1 MQIQMKTMI
10 LTKYCFAA
18 RREKIVSQ
26 EKETEVHVNKVQIL
40 KCWDDR
46 VPIYFKVTNEEENTN
61 GEKFESC
68 GDSSWIK
75 EGEKFGE
82 EKLRERIV
90 PWLSNLFKAEH
101 LSLLIGS
108 GLTNAVCSI
117 ANCEIPSWQDIKFE
131 NISKELED
139 KIEKEAKESADRLAR
154 GGANLEDR
162 IRVVNELIRG
172 LEIYYGSDNKELK
185 NLKNAVDEVLQKFA
199 ELILNTEMKFRK
211 SDKNLQK
218 NALNYL
224 VNFLMSFASRP
235 GTKER
240 LHIFTTNYDRFIELG
255 ADIAGLRLID
265 RFIGTL
271 SPIFRSSRLEIDMHY
286 NPPGIRGEPR
296 YLEGVA
302 YFTKLHGSL
311 DWFNINR
318 TIHRIPI
325 PFGAKSI
332 QPYLDA
338 IGVDDNQ
345 SDTIKQLMI
354 YPNAAKDRET
364 AEYPYVELFRDF
376 AASVCRPNTT
386 LVTYGYSFGDEHIN
400 RIIEDMLTIPST
412 HLIIIAYDDNAGRIM
427 SLYDRLGRKEQ
438 ITILIGDQLA
448 DLKLLVDNYLPK
460 SAIDFTT
467 FKLDELIKKILITN
481 SNNIEDN
488 VNGENGI
495 KIKQDE
501 NKNEG
506 EERNELHTI

>member
-1 MQIQMKTMI
+1 MI
-10 LTKYCFAA
+10 
-18 RREKIVSQ
+18 Q
-26 EKETEVHVNKVQIL
+26 EKKEEVEVQIL
-40 KCWDDR
+40 KCWDDKEP
-46 VPIYFKVTNEEENTN
+46 VCFTKVTNDDKDKN
-61 GEKFESC
+61 GEEFKSLT
-68 GDSSWIK
+68 DSSWIK
-75 EGEKFGE
+75 KREKFGE
-82 EKLRERIV
+82 EKLRERIA
-90 PWLSNLFKAEH
+90 PWLSTLFKAEH

-108 GLTNAVCSI
+108 GLTNAVCNI
-117 ANCEIPSWQDIKFE
+117 AKCEVPSWKNIKFE
-131 NISKELED
+131 WITEEIKE
-139 KIEKEAKESADRLAR
+139 KIEKEAQKSAYRAGR
-154 GGANLEDR
+154 GEANLEDR
-162 IRVVNELIRG
+162 IRVTNELIRG
-172 LEIYYGSDNKELK
+172 LEIYYGSDNKELID
-185 NLKNAVDEVLQKFA
+185 LKSALNEVLEKIA
-199 ELILNTEMKFRK
+199 KLILDTEIEFRK
-211 SDKNLQK
+211 SDKDVQK

-235 GTKER
+235 GTRER

-271 SPIFRSSRLEIDMHY
+271 SPIFRSSRLEVDMHY

-318 TIHRIPI
+318 TIHRISI

-338 IGVDDNQ
+338 VGIDDNQ

-376 AASVCRPNTT
+376 AASICRPNTT

-412 HLIIIAYDDNAGRIM
+412 HLIIISRDDSTGRIM
-427 SLYDRLGRKEQ
+427 SLYDRLGRKQQ

-448 DLKLLVDNYLPK
+448 DLQLLVDNYLPK
-460 SAIDFTT
+460 STIDFTT
-467 FKLDELIKKILITN
+467 FKIDELIKKILITN
-481 SNNIEDN
+481 SDNIGSN
-488 VNGENGI
+488 VNSEKETRI
-495 KIKQDE
+495 EQDE
-501 NKNEG
+501 EYKNEG
-506 EERNELHTI
+506 GEENELHTI

>member
-1 MQIQMKTMI
+1 MS
-10 LTKYCFAA
+10 
-18 RREKIVSQ
+18 V
-26 EKETEVHVNKVQIL
+26 EKETEINNNKVQIL
-40 KCWDDR
+40 KCWDDM
-46 VPIYFKVTNEEENTN
+46 VPVKFKVINDEESTN

-68 GDSSWIK
+68 TDSSWIK
-75 EGEKFGE
+75 KGEKFNE

-90 PWLSNLFKAEH
+90 PWLSTLFKAEH

-117 ANCEIPSWQDIKFE
+117 AKSSIPSWQNIKFD
-131 NISKELED
+131 NISKEIED
-139 KIEKEAKESADRLAR
+139 KIEKEAEKSAGKSGR
-154 GGANLEDR
+154 GKANLEDR
-162 IRVVNELIRG
+162 IWVVNELIRG
-172 LEIYYGSDNKELK
+172 MEIYYGLDNDELK
-185 NLKNAVDEVLQKFA
+185 ILKNSLAEVLQKLA
-199 ELILNTEMKFRK
+199 ELILNTEMNFRT
-211 SDKNLQK
+211 SEDVLNKNIS
-218 NALNYL
+218 LNYL

-332 QPYLDA
+332 HPYLDA
-338 IGVDDNQ
+338 ISIDDNQ

-376 AASVCRPNTT
+376 AASICRPNTT

-412 HLIIIAYDDNAGRIM
+412 HLIIISRDDSTGRIM
-427 SLYDRLGRKEQ
+427 SLYDRLGRKQQ

-448 DLKLLVDNYLPK
+448 DLQLLVDNYLPK

-481 SNNIEDN
+481 SNNIKDN
-488 VNGENGI
+488 VTSGNDI
-495 KIKQDE
+495 KIEQDE
-501 NKNEG
+501 DKNEG
-506 EERNELHTI
+506 EK

>member
-1 MQIQMKTMI
+1 MS
-10 LTKYCFAA
+10 
-18 RREKIVSQ
+18 E
-26 EKETEVHVNKVQIL
+26 EKETEINNNKVQIL
-40 KCWDDR
+40 KCWDDM
-46 VPIYFKVTNEEENTN
+46 VPVKFKVINNKESTN

-68 GDSSWIK
+68 TDSSWIK
-75 EGEKFGE
+75 KGGKFGE
-82 EKLRERIV
+82 EKLKERIV

-101 LSLLIGS
+101 LSLLIGN
-108 GLTNAVCSI
+108 GLTKAVCSI
-117 ANCEIPSWQDIKFE
+117 AKSEIPSWQDIKFDKI
-131 NISKELED
+131 NKEIEE
-139 KIEKEAKESADRLAR
+139 KIEKEAKKSAVKLGR
-154 GGANLEDR
+154 GEANLEDR

-172 LEIYYGSDNKELK
+172 MEIYYGSDNNELK
-185 NLKNAVDEVLQKFA
+185 ILRNSLAEVLLKFA
-199 ELILNTEMKFRK
+199 ELILNTEMNFRTSEDALK
-211 SDKNLQK
+211 KDMS
-218 NALNYL
+218 LNYL

-235 GTKER
+235 GTRER

-338 IGVDDNQ
+338 IGIDDNQ
-345 SDTIKQLMI
+345 GDTIKQLMI

-412 HLIIIAYDDNAGRIM
+412 HLIIIAYDDSTRRIR
-427 SLYDRLGRKEQ
+427 SLYRRLGRKQQ

-467 FKLDELIKKILITN
+467 FKIDELVKKILITN
-481 SNNIEDN
+481 GDNIGSD
-488 VNGENGI
+488 VNSEKETRI
-495 KIKQDE
+495 EQVE
-501 NKNEG
+501 EYKNEG
-506 EERNELHTI
+506 GEENELHTI